1 MGMEINYDEKKMLP
15 EEKQAQ
21 LEQDER
27 KMIESEAEENKLISE
42 RKRKLGDIKNL
53 GIDPY
58 PYRYQV
64 DSNALKVAQEFQ
76 GLSDGD
82 KSDQE
87 RSLAGRI
94 MSWRAMGK
102 AIFCH
107 IQDQSGQIQVYLRQD
122 TIGDELFNLTKLLD
136 IGDFIGVK
144 GKVFKTKKGEV
155 SIFADAF
162 ELLSKSVR
170 PLPEKFHGLKDP
182 EIRYRKRYLDLIMN
196 PDVKE
201 IFIKRAKIYKAIR
214 QFLDERDYIEVQT
227 PILQTQYGGAN
238 ARPFVTNINAW
249 NMPMYLRI
257 AYELH
262 LKRLTV
268 GGLERVYDLSS
279 CFRNEGVDKT
289 HNPEFAMME
298 IQTAWEDYNYTMEL
312 VEQLWEAVAIQ
323 VNGSTVIDYNGTKI
337 DFKAPW
343 KRQTMKDAL
352 KEHAGIEVDGM
363 SDEDMQKK
371 LSDLKVECPDK
382 RGLMIA
388 ALFEELVEDKLIQPV
403 HITDHPVETCPL
415 AKLHRD
421 DKALIER
428 VESFANGWELG
439 NYYSELVDPEIQKE
453 HFKEQ
458 VERGRGGD
466 DEAHPMDEDYIKA
479 LEYGLPPNA
488 GIGIGIERM
497 VMLMTGS
504 DSIRKAILF
513 PTMKPK

>member
-1 MGMEINYDEKKMLP
+1 MEINYDEKKMLSKD
-15 EEKQAQ
+15 KQDQ
-21 LEQDER
+21 IGQDER
-27 KMIESEAEENKLISE
+27 KMIETEADENKLITE
-42 RKRKLGDIKNL
+42 RKRKLEEIKKL
-53 GIDPY
+53 GINPY
-58 PYRYQV
+58 PYRYEV
-64 DSNALKVAQEFQ
+64 NARSKAVTAEFQ
-76 GLSDGD
+76 GLGEGD

-107 IQDQSGQIQVYLRQD
+107 IQDQDGQIQVYLRQD
-122 TIGDELFNLTKLLD
+122 TIGDEKFNLTKLLD

-155 SIFADAF
+155 SIFADSL
-162 ELLSKSVR
+162 ELLTKAVR

-196 PDVKE
+196 PEVKQT
-201 IFIKRAKIYKAIR
+201 FIKRAKIYKAIR
-214 QFLDERDYIEVQT
+214 QFLDDRDYLEVQT

-238 ARPFVTNINAW
+238 ARPFVTSINAW

-312 VEQLWEAVAIQ
+312 AEQLWEFVAIQ
-323 VNGSTVIDYNGTKI
+323 VNGSTVVDYNGTKI

-343 KRQTMKDAL
+343 KRQTMKDSL
-352 KEHAGIEVDGM
+352 KEHAGLEIDNM
-363 SDEDMQKK
+363 SDEELTEHAKK
-371 LSDLKVECPDK
+371 YKIEPQP
-382 RGLMIA
+382 RGLLIA
-388 ALFEELVEDKLIQPV
+388 ALFEALVEEKLIQPI

-439 NYYSELVDPEIQKE
+439 NYYSELVDPEIQRS
-453 HFKEQ
+453 HFQEQ
-458 VERGRGGD
+458 VKRGRGGD
-466 DEAHPMDEDYIKA
+466 DEAHPMDDDYIEA

-497 VMLMTGS
+497 IMLMTSS

-513 PTMKPK
+513 PTMKPKS